1 MTMFA
6 LTSICQHTPI
16 NVFSSSQML
25 TRLIFRNTSFICL
38 LQYLICAFQCS
49 NAETAFKPRQQP
61 QVEIAS
67 VSCISTFAPGS
78 NISKDNRNDTY
89 PDIGHA
95 HDVPTVIHILLQILF
110 LHKNV
115 CVCIYIECIVCIYIY
130 SYIHMCACIHVFP
143 WALLQTYFQYTCT
156 LFWTCGGLYVYFST
170 CTSFQGSLVYVHCE
184 YIFQYISLSTL

>member
-1 MTMFA
+1 MFA

-25 TRLIFRNTSFICL
+25 TRLIFRNTSFICS

-67 VSCISTFAPGS
+67 VSCISTFAPVS

-115 CVCIYIECIVCIYIY
+115 CVCIYIECIVYIYILIH
-130 SYIHMCACIHVFP
+130 SYVCMHTCFPMGTSPNVFSIHMHFVLNM
-143 WALLQTYFQYTCT
+143 WR
-156 LFWTCGGLYVYFST
+156 
-170 CTSFQGSLVYVHCE
+170 SLCV
-184 YIFQYISLSTL
+184 L